1 MKPHEQNP
9 WADYPAL
16 VIVLAIIAMVL
27 SVPVMAQRSVTG
39 QTIQEVVFAN
49 VFSAITTAQASDPI
63 RNIGQAMHTIQVSFP
78 SENTAVT
85 GIQVRLE
92 WARATGDW
100 RPAGPDIVG
109 APVLTNG
116 IGATDVLAYET
127 YYGVFRA
134 VRVNNVIDTPG
145 GEEMTVR
152 YTGHIIPV
160 VPFVTLQADR
170 WAF

>member
-1 MKPHEQNP
+1 MSNDPNP
-9 WADYPAL
+9 WADYPKL
-16 VIVLAIIAMVL
+16 VLVLAIIASAL
-27 SVPVMAQRSVTG
+27 SVPALSQRSVTG
-39 QTIQEVVFAN
+39 PSIQETVFAN
-49 VFSAITTAQASDPI
+49 VFSAITAAQASSPI
-63 RNIGQAMHTIQVSFP
+63 RNIGQAMHTVQVTFP

-109 APVLTNG
+109 APVLSQGTG
-116 IGATDVLAYET
+116 ETDVVAYET

-134 VRVNNVIDTPG
+134 IRINNVVPTPG
-145 GEEMTVR
+145 GEELTVR
-152 YTGHIIPV
+152 YLGHIVPV
-160 VPFVTLQADR
+160 VPFVTLKADR